1 MNQKLLT
8 SILFVLIIINIIAMS
23 IIFLDIQVIT
33 APETTVSLNIIELN
47 QDSLTLNTSLN
58 LKNPN
63 LIAMGVTD
71 IQILIK
77 TSNNTVI
84 GTFMLP
90 GGYIDGGSEQ
100 IFLAEETI
108 SLSANSIN
116 EFKVIVA
123 TISANIKVEFL
134 GIIEKTI
141 PLKVILNTALE
152 EVFDSIAIPT
162 IGLSASVDEVNEKG
176 VILTGN
182 LNIFNPN
189 PFSLTIDNL
198 SIIIASSDKTP
209 VGSLK
214 IASGIVPPQ
223 ESKIFPFIAE
233 GNYTLFNKDILTIE
247 IDAEAGAIIAGLHQT
262 VSFGTQAE
270 LEIPDIR
277 ELLSIEDVL
286 SVTLTGSLRLSLR
299 GIQTRISLLLD
310 NPSTLPL
317 EIENTILLI
326 SRIDDEERSIILQ
339 NNMTVCTIG
348 AQNQTCLEVEVT
360 IPYRELLSKV
370 QRKFLPDYLAI
381 TILGDATLEGIN
393 QSLPLEINGFID
405 PHLFRKL

>member
-1 MNQKLLT
+1 
-8 SILFVLIIINIIAMS
+8 
-23 IIFLDIQVIT
+23 
-33 APETTVSLNIIELN
+33 
-47 QDSLTLNTSLN
+47 
-58 LKNPN
+58 
-63 LIAMGVTD
+63 
-71 IQILIK
+71 
-77 TSNNTVI
+77 
-84 GTFMLP
+84 MLP

-100 IFLAEETI
+100 TFLSEETI

-176 VILTGN
+176 VIMTGS

-189 PFSLTIDNL
+189 PFSITIDNL

-277 ELLSIEDVL
+277 ELLSLEDVL

-393 QSLPLEINGFID
+393 QSLPLEINGFVD

>member
-1 MNQKLLT
+1 
-8 SILFVLIIINIIAMS
+8 MS

-33 APETTVSLNIIELN
+33 APETTVSLNIVELN
-47 QDSLTLNTSLN
+47 QDSLTLNTSIN

-63 LIAMGVTD
+63 PIAMGITD
-71 IQILIK
+71 IQIVTK
-77 TSNNTVI
+77 TSNNTLI
-84 GTFMLP
+84 GTFRLP
-90 GGYIDGGSEQ
+90 GGNIEGGSERT
-100 IFLAEETI
+100 FLSEETI
-108 SLSANSIN
+108 TLSANSIN
-116 EFKVIVA
+116 EFKVIIA
-123 TISANIKVEFL
+123 TISANINVEFL

-141 PLKVILNTALE
+141 PFTVIMNIAFE
-152 EVFDSIAIPT
+152 KVFDSIATPT

-176 VILTGN
+176 VILSGS
-182 LNIFNPN
+182 LHIFNPN
-189 PFSLTIDNL
+189 PFSLTIDKL

-277 ELLSIEDVL
+277 ELLSLEDVL
-286 SVTLTGSLRLSLR
+286 SVTLTGSFRLSLR

-339 NNMTVCTIG
+339 KNMTVCTIG
-348 AQNQTCLEVEVT
+348 AQNQTSLEVEVT

-393 QSLPLEINGFID
+393 QSLPLEINGFLD